1 MVASVDEQLILE
13 MLRRVKVFAWR
24 LVTITPALDT
34 VVAGGDSSVLHLDV
48 GRRVCE
54 LAFRVGTRT
63 LVPLKLSTH
72 FQLQPSRVLSVE

>member
-34 VVAGGDSSVLHLDV
+34 VVACGDTTVLHLYV
-48 GRRVCE
+48 GWRVCE
-54 LAFRVGTRT
+54 LAFRIGTRA
-63 LVPLKLSTH
+63 LVALKLSTH
-72 FQLQPSRVLSVE
+72 FQLQPSRVLAVE